1 MKKDEGYGKVIL
13 LYLFITIFGIFWT
26 VGLSTP
32 NDSNERVYNE
42 TDKKVVI
49 NYWYGW

>member
-42 TDKKVVI
+42 IYKKVVI
-49 NYWYGW
+49 NY